1 MLAKRLKERRLEKKL
16 TQEQLAKIV
25 NTKKTTISNYEN
37 QHSTP
42 SNEML
47 SKLADAL
54 DCTSDYLLGRKDFPQ
69 QPLHK
74 IVYKIIDEGVNKA
87 IMEYDSKFNPYKDG
101 LENVS
106 EFNPY
111 TTGMENDMEF
121 NLLAAGMVI
130 ENLFNLD
137 GKLDLFIFSQWKKL
151 SPQHVKLINE
161 HFKMVVKLAEEMD
174 Q

>member
-1 MLAKRLKERRLEKKL
+1 MLAKRLKERRVEKKL
-16 TQEQLAKIV
+16 TQDQLAKIV

-54 DCTSDYLLGRKDFPQ
+54 DCTSDYLLGRNDLPQ

-74 IVYKIIDEGVNKA
+74 IVYKIIDESANKA
-87 IMEYDSKFNPYKDG
+87 RMEYDSETNPYTDG
-101 LENVS
+101 MGNDS

-111 TTGMENDMEF
+111 TTGMENNSEF
-121 NLLAAGMVI
+121 SLLTAGMEI
-130 ENLFNLD
+130 KNLFNLD
-137 GKLDLFIFSQWKKL
+137 EQLDLFKFSQWKKL

-161 HFKMVVKLAEEMD
+161 HFKMVIKLAEEID